1 MGPKIGGHYRQVVVR
16 FNCIMFVAFY
26 GVTGSVFLIG
36 LKRPSLLQNT
46 MIKMIWQEKEHICTD
61 Y

>member
-16 FNCIMFVAFY
+16 FNCIMFVTFY

-46 MIKMIWQEKEHICTD
+46 MSKMIWQKK
-61 Y
+61 